1 MGGSN
6 SIVQNKSKKGF
17 ESVFVSDKLLCGC
30 LNLKTDAKLR
40 KSFVDFIKDGEW
52 LDDLINDC
60 QSYKEKDT
68 ILNEYQCV
76 ESFDVLNRIPFT
88 RGKSISDKTSSST
101 SDAEDDEDIRMYEL
115 SSLFSTENEIK
126 AFIICSLYPVFIQNS
141 QDNHSNTSKLNQ
153 HTLELLLQGAS
164 MFDDEV
170 FVSYLSNPESSI
182 IHDLYSAIENIPIH
196 LRVYNSNITTTSDTI
211 SSMIVYSNR
220 YEDYSKDSNTGTIP
234 HTIGS
239 TSTSITSID
248 NNILPQYTNYNA
260 TCSKTSTN
268 IRAIIT
274 TDSSVSD
281 CTTILAHLPITTTDN
296 TQIYTIV
303 AEYTSPVLSM
313 KLNKQQAVHTY
324 NNDELLKGIALVENL
339 LALIPGIIS

>member
-1 MGGSN
+1 
-6 SIVQNKSKKGF
+6 
-17 ESVFVSDKLLCGC
+17 
-30 LNLKTDAKLR
+30 
-40 KSFVDFIKDGEW
+40 
-52 LDDLINDC
+52 
-60 QSYKEKDT
+60 
-68 ILNEYQCV
+68 
-76 ESFDVLNRIPFT
+76 
-88 RGKSISDKTSSST
+88 
-101 SDAEDDEDIRMYEL
+101 
-115 SSLFSTENEIK
+115 
-126 AFIICSLYPVFIQNS
+126 
-141 QDNHSNTSKLNQ
+141 
-153 HTLELLLQGAS
+153 
-164 MFDDEV
+164 MFDEEE

-196 LRVYNSNITTTSDTI
+196 LKVYNSNITTSDTTS

-234 HTIGS
+234 HASTT

-248 NNILPQYTNYNA
+248 NNTQPLYTNYN
-260 TCSKTSTN
+260 TTYSSKTSTN

-296 TQIYTIV
+296 THIYTVV
-303 AEYTSPVLSM
+303 AEYTSPMLSM

-339 LALIPGIIS
+339 LALIPGIISYYI